1 MAQPRPKPTA
11 PRKVSTAGVKALV
24 TAAALG
30 LTIGSW
36 AALSGQQPT
45 EVVVDAAPIV
55 TSALP
60 SAPTIALSG
69 PPIPT
74 VVPLVASPSLDAGA
88 GAAVPLARAPLPPAQ
103 PPAPALR
110 PASPALSAPAVSPP
124 RPQART
130 RSSR

>member
-11 PRKVSTAGVKALV
+11 SRKVSAAGVKALV

-36 AALSGQQPT
+36 AALSGHQVGD
-45 EVVVDAAPIV
+45 VVADVAPIV
-55 TSALP
+55 TSAPP

-74 VVPLVASPSLDAGA
+74 LVPLVAQPTIWATAS
-88 GAAVPLARAPLPPAQ
+88 RAPLAVAPQ
-103 PPAPALR
+103 PPAPPPAPVVR
-110 PASPALSAPAVSPP
+110 PANPAASAPAVSAP